1 MKKIKYLIVS
11 FILIFTLTGCGTKEN
26 NNNANKKYD
35 NPIVSME
42 IENYGTIEIE
52 LYPEYAPN
60 TVANF
65 VNLIESGFYNGNNFH
80 RLAKGFVLQGGD
92 PTGTGTGGP
101 GYSIKGEFSKNNYTK
116 NTLSHTEGVISM
128 ARNSISMDSAGSQ
141 FFIVLSDSAKYS
153 LDTMY
158 AGFGKVTKGMGIL
171 KEIESKEEVTDN
183 VSGKLKENITITKVT
198 VDTKGATYKV
208 NKITK

>member
-1 MKKIKYLIVS
+1 
-11 FILIFTLTGCGTKEN
+11 
-26 NNNANKKYD
+26 
-35 NPIVSME
+35 ME

-92 PTGTGTGGP
+92 PEGQGTGGP
-101 GYSIKGEFSKNNYTK
+101 GYSIKGEFKQNGYSK
-116 NTLSHTEGVISM
+116 NTLSHDEGIISM
-128 ARNSISMDSAGSQ
+128 ARAQDMDSAGSQ

-153 LDTMY
+153 LDGKY
-158 AGFGKVTKGMGIL
+158 AGFGKVTKGMEIL
-171 KEIESKEEVTDN
+171 KEIESSEEVIDDI
-183 VSGKLKENITITKVT
+183 SGKLKENITITKVT

-208 NKITK
+208 EKIKK

>member
-1 MKKIKYLIVS
+1 MKKVKYLIVV
-11 FILIFTLTGCGTKEN
+11 FLLIIITGCG
-26 NNNANKKYD
+26 NKKYD
-35 NPIVSME
+35 DPIVTME

-65 VNLIESGFYNGNNFH
+65 VNLIESGFYDGNNFH

-116 NTLSHTEGVISM
+116 NTLSHAEGVISM

-153 LDTMY
+153 LDGMY
-158 AGFGKVTKGMGIL
+158 AGFGKVTKGMDIL
-171 KEIESKEEVTDN
+171 KKIESKEEVTDTN
-183 VSGKLKENITITKVT
+183 TGKLKENITITKVT

-208 NKITK
+208 QKITN

>member
-1 MKKIKYLIVS
+1 MKKIKYLIVI
-11 FILIFTLTGCGTKEN
+11 FLLIIIAGCSTKEN
-26 NNNANKKYD
+26 NNEDKKYD
-35 NPIVSME
+35 NPIVTME

-65 VNLIESGFYNGNNFH
+65 VNLIESGFYDGNNFH

-92 PTGTGTGGP
+92 PNGNGTGGP
-101 GYSIKGEFSKNNYTK
+101 GYSIKGEFSKNGYTK
-116 NTLSHTEGVISM
+116 NTLSHDVGIISM
-128 ARNSISMDSAGSQ
+128 ARSQDMDSAGSQ
-141 FFIVLSDSAKYS
+141 FFIVLSASAKYA
-153 LDTMY
+153 LDDKY
-158 AGFGKVTKGMGIL
+158 AGFGKVTKGMEIL

-183 VSGKLKENITITKVT
+183 ISGKLKENITITKVN

-208 NKITK
+208 EKIKK

>member
-11 FILIFTLTGCGTKEN
+11 FILIFTLTGCGIKEN
-26 NNNANKKYD
+26 NNEDKKYD

-158 AGFGKVTKGMGIL
+158 AGFGKVTKGMSIL

>member
-1 MKKIKYLIVS
+1 
-11 FILIFTLTGCGTKEN
+11 
-26 NNNANKKYD
+26 
-35 NPIVSME
+35 ME

-171 KEIESKEEVTDN
+171 KEIESKEEVTDS

>member
-1 MKKIKYLIVS
+1 MKKLKYLIVI
-11 FILIFTLTGCGTKEN
+11 FLLIIVTGCQKAE
-26 NNNANKKYD
+26 KYD
-35 NPIVSME
+35 NPIVTME

-101 GYSIKGEFSKNNYTK
+101 GYTIKGEFNKNGYTK
-116 NTLSHTEGVISM
+116 NTLSHETGVISM
-128 ARNSISMDSAGSQ
+128 ARNGISMDSAGSQ
-141 FFIVLSDSAKYS
+141 FFIVLSESAKYS
-153 LDTMY
+153 LDNMY
-158 AGFGKVTKGMGIL
+158 AGFGKVTKGMDIL
-171 KEIESKEEVTDN
+171 KEIEANEEVTDN
-183 VSGKLKENITITKVT
+183 DSGKLKENITIKKVT

-208 NKITK
+208 KKN